1 MMLAGRFLQGIGVAG
16 PRTITLALVRD
27 RFEGR
32 EMARVM
38 SLITV
43 VFILVPVVA
52 PAIGQTVLAVSGW
65 RAIFG
70 VYLATGLV
78 ATIWFALRQ
87 EETLPSERRIPL
99 GLGRIVAATREVVG
113 HRQSIGYTVASGLI
127 FGALLGYLSS
137 AQQILQQ
144 RSALGPRFPL
154 FFAMVAIAIGA
165 ASFANASLVIRY
177 GMRTLANLSLRGIFL
192 VSVAF
197 AAFAA
202 TSSGHPPLW
211 WLMAYLMTSFFGI
224 GLLFGNLNALA
235 MQPLGHIAGTG
246 AAIVGATSMLISLV
260 LGTWIGQ
267 SYNGTV
273 LPLVIG
279 FAALSACA
287 MLVSWWAEVVVHIS
301 PTRERWPQP
310 KRRLAESADVD
321 SFMRLS
327 QAVNIADLRRM
338 AQSRLP
344 PVVFDYIDGGA
355 EDEITLRDNERAFA
369 DVTFRPRQCVETP
382 NPDLR
387 TTVLGTTFDLPF
399 LLAPLGFCRMFY
411 PRGESVAARRR
422 TRPGRPTSCPRSPGS
437 GSKTSAPI
445 RPVRSGISS
454 TCRAG
459 EPLPKRRWRVH
470 APPAIRCLSSRSI
483 RRSAACASA
492 ISVAAQ
498 VRSAEGRACAR
509 CCRTSGSSRRIRD
522 G

>member
-1 MMLAGRFLQGIGVAG
+1 MTSSKPSTIGLGEFVALMAMLTALVALSIDMVLPALPAIGASLGVERSNDNQLVVSLLFLGFGVGQLFYGPLSDSVGRKPAAFAGLTLFSAGCVLALTSRSFPMMLAGRFLQGIGVAG

-32 EMARVM
+32 QMARVM

-87 EETLPSERRIPL
+87 EETLPIERRMPL
-99 GLGRIVAATREVVG
+99 ALGRIAAATREVVG
-113 HRQSIGYTVASGLI
+113 HRQAIGYTVASGII

-144 RSALGPRFPL
+144 QYSLGPRFPL
-154 FFAMVAIAIGA
+154 FFAMVAISIGA
-165 ASFANASLVIRY
+165 ASFANASLVLRY
-177 GMRTLANLSLRGIFL
+177 GMRTLANVSLRGIFL
-192 VSVAF
+192 VSVVF
-197 AAFAA
+197 AAIAA
-202 TSSGHPPLW
+202 TWSGHPPLW

-279 FAALSACA
+279 FAALSAGA
-287 MLVSWWAEVVVHIS
+287 MLVSWWAE
-301 PTRERWPQP
+301 
-310 KRRLAESADVD
+310 
-321 SFMRLS
+321 
-327 QAVNIADLRRM
+327 
-338 AQSRLP
+338 
-344 PVVFDYIDGGA
+344 GGA
-355 EDEITLRDNERAFA
+355 
-369 DVTFRPRQCVETP
+369 RQPDPAPLTAAETP
-382 NPDLR
+382 
-387 TTVLGTTFDLPF
+387 T
-399 LLAPLGFCRMFY
+399 
-411 PRGESVAARRR
+411 GEI
-422 TRPGRPTSCPRSPGS
+422 G
-437 GSKTSAPI
+437 
-445 RPVRSGISS
+445 
-454 TCRAG
+454 
-459 EPLPKRRWRVH
+459 
-470 APPAIRCLSSRSI
+470 
-483 RRSAACASA
+483 
-492 ISVAAQ
+492 
-498 VRSAEGRACAR
+498 
-509 CCRTSGSSRRIRD
+509 
-522 G
+522 